1 MEWDRFEAY
10 TAALGRVL
18 KAENSKQGKGRRG

>member
-1 MEWDRFEAY
+1 MDWDRFDAY

-18 KAENSKQGKGRRG
+18 KAESPRKGKGR